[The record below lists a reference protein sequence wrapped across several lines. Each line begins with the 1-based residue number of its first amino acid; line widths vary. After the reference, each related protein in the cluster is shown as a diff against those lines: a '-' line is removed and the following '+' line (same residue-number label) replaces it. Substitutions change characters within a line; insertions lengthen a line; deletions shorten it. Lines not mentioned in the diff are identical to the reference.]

1 MFRDWNDMSE
11 DLQIVLARQ
20 ALGRAAT
27 TIATQAAALAEEID
41 AGNIAD
47 HGGADALRL
56 FAAILHGCFEDP
68 LPPAG
73 MAEPPPT
80 FG

>member
-1 MFRDWNDMSE
+1 MFLDWSDISD
-11 DLQIVLARQ
+11 DLQILLARE
-20 ALGRAAT
+20 ALERAAT
-27 TIATQAAALAEEID
+27 TIATQAAALADEID
-41 AGNIAD
+41 AGNLAD

-56 FAAILHGCFEDP
+56 FAAILSESVEDP

-73 MAEPPPT
+73 MAEPAPT

>member
-1 MFRDWNDMSE
+1 MFLDWSDISD
-11 DLQIVLARQ
+11 DLQILLARE

-27 TIATQAAALAEEID
+27 TIATQAAALADEID
-41 AGNIAD
+41 AGNLAD

-56 FAAILHGCFEDP
+56 FAAILSESVEDP

-73 MAEPPPT
+73 MAEPVST

>member
-1 MFRDWNDMSE
+1 MFLDWGDISD
-11 DLQIVLARQ
+11 DLQILLARE
-20 ALGRAAT
+20 ALGRAAGA
-27 TIATQAAALAEEID
+27 IAMQAAALPHEID
-41 AGNIAD
+41 AGTIAD

-56 FAAILHGCFEDP
+56 FAAILCHSIEDP

-73 MAEPPPT
+73 MAEPAPT

>member
-1 MFRDWNDMSE
+1 MFPDWNDISD
-11 DLQIVLARQ
+11 DLQVLLARE
-20 ALGRAAT
+20 ALGRATA
-27 TIATQAAALAEEID
+27 TIATQAAALADEID

-56 FAAILHGCFEDP
+56 FAAILSENIEDP
-68 LPPAG
+68 LTAAG
-73 MAEPPPT
+73 MAEPAPT

>member
-1 MFRDWNDMSE
+1 MFLDWSDISD
-11 DLQIVLARQ
+11 DLQVLLARE
-20 ALGRAAT
+20 ALERAAT
-27 TIATQAAALAEEID
+27 TIAEQAAALPDEID

-56 FAAILHGCFEDP
+56 FAAILGESIEDP

-73 MAEPPPT
+73 MAEPTPT